1 MVGILRTAI
10 AVGRFDRFCCASSEA
25 TAACPGFHDNDRQ
38 PAQMQLAV
46 QPFAQQQCWPNFSNN
61 SIASRLSPM
70 RDARLAAC
78 GATQQTTVIDRLV
91 GRRAEVYRHS
101 RIISVIRCVSLR

>member
-1 MVGILRTAI
+1 MERFMVGISRTAI
-10 AVGRFDRFCCASSEA
+10 AAGRFDRFCCASSEA

-46 QPFAQQQCWPNFSNN
+46 RPFAQQRCWPHFSNN

-70 RDARLAAC
+70 RDWPLAVQRSK
-78 GATQQTTVIDRLV
+78 QQ
-91 GRRAEVYRHS
+91 
-101 RIISVIRCVSLR
+101 